1 MDFVREELVVDGAP
15 LQYKQLEGGFTQPN
29 AGISVQMLQWAK
41 NAAVYDDA
49 AISAI
54 DAGTNPSVTP
64 ERRADDFLEL
74 YCGNGNFT
82 VAMAPMFRRVLATEV
97 SKVSVAAAKENLVAN
112 GVANVDVVRLSS
124 EELTRALDEGK
135 SFERLN
141 GVDLNSFELKTVLVD
156 PPRAGM
162 GPEVTKF
169 VSRFGRIVY
178 ISCNPQT
185 LAEDVRAL
193 ALTHEVRR
201 FAVFDQFQRPDAGAH
216 DRRRQGVGKQIG
228 PRALAQQVDHGLRP
242 CDIAADGPAKRLAQG
257 AGHEID
263 PVRYAKFFRRSA
275 PGRTNKSGRVAIIH
289 HHNCAVSFRQLGDFG
304 KLCKRSIHAEYAICG
319 DHYKAS
325 AIRFRFFQLRVKI
338 RHIRICITIASGF
351 AQSYAIN
358 D

>member
-1 MDFVREELVVDGAP
+1 VILGVDFVREELVVDGAP

-54 DAGTNPSVTP
+54 DASTNPSVTP

-141 GVDLNSFELKTVLVD
+141 GVDLSEFELKTVLVD

-162 GPEVTKF
+162 GTEVTKF

-201 FAVFDQFQRPDAGAH
+201 FAVFDQFPYTPHLECGALL
-216 DRRRQGVGKQIG
+216 VAK
-228 PRALAQQVDHGLRP
+228 
-242 CDIAADGPAKRLAQG
+242 DGS
-257 AGHEID
+257 I
-263 PVRYAKFFRRSA
+263 RS
-275 PGRTNKSGRVAIIH
+275 
-289 HHNCAVSFRQLGDFG
+289 
-304 KLCKRSIHAEYAICG
+304 
-319 DHYKAS
+319 
-325 AIRFRFFQLRVKI
+325 
-338 RHIRICITIASGF
+338 
-351 AQSYAIN
+351 
-358 D
+358 

>member
-1 MDFVREELVVDGAP
+1 VTIKHESYHRILPEFRGEDHIMHHPLRNASERRARGFFLFSSLFCRRRTNAPTRVLKLAPPHLHALIRPVCPVCPARRQVILGVDFVREELVVDGAP

-49 AISAI
+49 AISAF

-64 ERRADDFLEL
+64 ERRDDDFLEL

-112 GVANVDVVRLSS
+112 GVFNVDVVRLSS

-135 SFERLN
+135 SFERLA
-141 GVDLNSFELKTVLVD
+141 GVDLREFELKTVLVD

-193 ALTHEVRR
+193 ASTHEVRR
-201 FAVFDQFQRPDAGAH
+201 FAVFDQFPYTPHLECGALL
-216 DRRRQGVGKQIG
+216 VAK
-228 PRALAQQVDHGLRP
+228 
-242 CDIAADGPAKRLAQG
+242 DG
-257 AGHEID
+257 
-263 PVRYAKFFRRSA
+263 S
-275 PGRTNKSGRVAIIH
+275 SG
-289 HHNCAVSFRQLGDFG
+289 G
-304 KLCKRSIHAEYAICG
+304 
-319 DHYKAS
+319 
-325 AIRFRFFQLRVKI
+325 
-338 RHIRICITIASGF
+338 
-351 AQSYAIN
+351 
-358 D
+358 

>member
-1 MDFVREELVVDGAP
+1 MDFVREELVVDGTP

-54 DAGTNPSVTP
+54 DAGTNYTRVTP

-112 GVANVDVVRLSS
+112 GVTNVDVVRLSS

-135 SFERLN
+135 RFERLN
-141 GVDLNSFELKTVLVD
+141 GVDVSEFELKTVLVD

-162 GPEVTKF
+162 GTEVTKF

-201 FAVFDQFQRPDAGAH
+201 FAVFDQFPYTPHLECGALL
-216 DRRRQGVGKQIG
+216 VAK
-228 PRALAQQVDHGLRP
+228 
-242 CDIAADGPAKRLAQG
+242 DGS
-257 AGHEID
+257 I
-263 PVRYAKFFRRSA
+263 RS
-275 PGRTNKSGRVAIIH
+275 
-289 HHNCAVSFRQLGDFG
+289 
-304 KLCKRSIHAEYAICG
+304 
-319 DHYKAS
+319 
-325 AIRFRFFQLRVKI
+325 
-338 RHIRICITIASGF
+338 
-351 AQSYAIN
+351 
-358 D
+358 

>member
-1 MDFVREELVVDGAP
+1 M
-15 LQYKQLEGGFTQPN
+15 
-29 AGISVQMLQWAK
+29 
-41 NAAVYDDA
+41 YDDA

-64 ERRADDFLEL
+64 ERRDDDFLEL

-135 SFERLN
+135 SFERLA
-141 GVDLNSFELKTVLVD
+141 GVDLSEFELKTVLVD

-193 ALTHEVRR
+193 ASTHEVRR
-201 FAVFDQFQRPDAGAH
+201 FAVFDQFPYTPHLECGALL
-216 DRRRQGVGKQIG
+216 V
-228 PRALAQQVDHGLRP
+228 
-242 CDIAADGPAKRLAQG
+242 AKDVS
-257 AGHEID
+257 I
-263 PVRYAKFFRRSA
+263 RS
-275 PGRTNKSGRVAIIH
+275 
-289 HHNCAVSFRQLGDFG
+289 
-304 KLCKRSIHAEYAICG
+304 
-319 DHYKAS
+319 
-325 AIRFRFFQLRVKI
+325 
-338 RHIRICITIASGF
+338 
-351 AQSYAIN
+351 
-358 D
+358 

>member
-1 MDFVREELVVDGAP
+1 MILGVDFVREELVVDGAP

-49 AISAI
+49 RAAR
-54 DAGTNPSVTP
+54 DAGTNPSQTH
-64 ERRADDFLEL
+64 ERRDDDFLEL

-112 GVANVDVVRLSS
+112 GVTNVDVVRLSS

-135 SFERLN
+135 TFERLN
-141 GVDLNSFELKTVLVD
+141 GVDLSEFDLKTVLVD

-178 ISCNPQT
+178 ISCNPKT

-193 ALTHEVRR
+193 AETHEVRR
-201 FAVFDQFQRPDAGAH
+201 FATFDQFPYTPHLECGALL
-216 DRRRQGVGKQIG
+216 VAK
-228 PRALAQQVDHGLRP
+228 
-242 CDIAADGPAKRLAQG
+242 DG
-257 AGHEID
+257 
-263 PVRYAKFFRRSA
+263 S
-275 PGRTNKSGRVAIIH
+275 SG
-289 HHNCAVSFRQLGDFG
+289 S
-304 KLCKRSIHAEYAICG
+304 
-319 DHYKAS
+319 
-325 AIRFRFFQLRVKI
+325 
-338 RHIRICITIASGF
+338 
-351 AQSYAIN
+351 
-358 D
+358 